1 MTPNYPLKFDP
12 IYKEKLW
19 GGDKLR
25 RHLGKDFS
33 PLPNCGESWEL
44 SGVEGNISKVANGSF
59 KGTPLSDL
67 LKSNGEQ
74 ILGRK
79 VFDKYGTNFPL
90 LVKFL
95 DANKDLSIQVH
106 PNDELARTRHNGL
119 GKTEM
124 WYVIQAD
131 PEATLI
137 SGFNQKMDKE
147 SYLRHFKNQTLETT
161 LNREKVHDGDVFFIP
176 AGRVHTIGAGLLIAE
191 IQQTSDITYRIYDFD
206 RIDADGNKRELHVEQ
221 AVDAIDY
228 KYYDQYKSPIEKN
241 AIGKQEIVR
250 CEYFTTNYHHYVD
263 NEGLRLKTEGV
274 FRIITIVAGDG
285 NLEYAGGEFP
295 AKAGEVWLI
304 PAALDGFSIHA
315 NDKIT
320 FLETYI
326 ELP

>member
-1 MTPNYPLKFDP
+1 MMPNYPLKFDP

-25 RHLGKDFS
+25 SHLGKDYS

-59 KGTPLSDL
+59 KGTPLSEF
-67 LKSNGEQ
+67 LKSNGAQ

-79 VFDKYGTNFPL
+79 VYDKFGANFPL

-106 PNDELARTRHNGL
+106 PNDKLAKTRHNGL

-124 WYVIQAD
+124 WYVNQAD
-131 PEATLI
+131 PGATLI
-137 SGFNQKMDKE
+137 SGFNQEMDKE
-147 SYLRHFKNQTLETT
+147 SYLRHFRNQTLEKT
-161 LNREKVHDGDVFFIP
+161 LNREKVEDGDVFFIP

-206 RIDADGNKRELHVEQ
+206 RIDSDGNKRELHVEQ

-228 KYYDQYKSPIEKN
+228 KYYDQYKSPINKN
-241 AIGKQEIVR
+241 ALGKQEVVR
-250 CEYFTTNYHHYVD
+250 CEYFITNYHHYTATD
-263 NEGLRLKTEGV
+263 KIELASNGS
-274 FRIITIVAGDG
+274 FRILTIVAGNG
-285 NLEYAGGEFP
+285 YLEYAGGKFDT
-295 AKAGEVWLI
+295 KAGEVWLI
-304 PAALDGFSIHA
+304 PASLAACGMVAEHQ
-315 NDKIT
+315 IT

>member
-44 SGVEGNISKVANGSF
+44 SGVEGNISKVANGSLQ
-59 KGTPLSDL
+59 GTLLSEL
-67 LKSNGEQ
+67 LKSHGED

-79 VFDKYGTNFPL
+79 AFEKFGSNFPL

-106 PNDELARTRHNGL
+106 PNDELAKTRHNGF

-124 WYVIQAD
+124 WYVLQAD
-131 PEATLI
+131 PGATLI
-137 SGFNQKMDKE
+137 SGFNREMNKE
-147 SYLRHFKNQTLETT
+147 SYLQHFKNQTLETT
-161 LNREKVHDGDVFFIP
+161 LNREKVYDGDVFFIP

-206 RIDADGNKRELHVEQ
+206 RVDADGNKRELHVEE

-228 KYYDQYKSPIEKN
+228 KYHDQYKSPINKT

-250 CEYFTTNYHHYVD
+250 CEYFTTNYHHYSD
-263 NEGLRLKTEGV
+263 NQETVSHPNGD
-274 FRIITIVAGDG
+274 FRIITVVAGEG
-285 NLEYAGGEFP
+285 SLEYAGGKI
-295 AKAGEVWLI
+295 ATKAGEVWLI
-304 PAALDGFSIHA
+304 PANLDYCRIATKNEIS
-315 NDKIT
+315 

-326 ELP
+326 ELS

>member
-25 RHLGKDFS
+25 SHLGKDFS

-44 SGVEGNISKVANGSF
+44 SGVEGNISKVSNGSLQG
-59 KGTPLSDL
+59 KLLSDL
-67 LKSNGEQ
+67 LLSNGED
-74 ILGRK
+74 ILGQK
-79 VFDKYGTNFPL
+79 AFKKFGANFPL

-106 PNDELARTRHNGL
+106 PNDELAKARHNGF

-124 WYVIQAD
+124 WYVLRAD

-137 SGFNQKMDKE
+137 SGFNREMNKE
-147 SYLRHFKNQTLETT
+147 SYLQHFKNHTLETT
-161 LNREKVHDGDVFFIP
+161 LNREKVYAGDVFFIP

-206 RIDADGNKRELHVEQ
+206 RVDADGNKRELHVEE

-228 KYYDQYKSPIEKN
+228 KYHDQYKSPINKT

-250 CEYFTTNYHHYVD
+250 CEYFTTNYYHYTD
-263 NEGLRLKTEGV
+263 YEEAMLNTDGN
-274 FRIITIVAGDG
+274 FRIITVVDGHG
-285 NLEYAGGEFP
+285 NLEYAGGKLP
-295 AKAGEVWLI
+295 TKAGEVWLI
-304 PAALDGFSIHA
+304 PAELKNYSISA

-326 ELP
+326 ELS